1 MQHLPAEIRDDLRRA
16 RRLEWWTLFWQSTIV
31 LSMFFAMGSSQ
42 AMKSAW
48 VEDLLGLL
56 PAASFLVA
64 LHFEQKRPTDR
75 FPFGFARVTSFAFL
89 ISASALV
96 SMGMYLL
103 FDSSVKLIQM
113 EHPTIGAAPIVGP
126 DLWMGWV
133 MVGVLVYSV
142 VPPMILGHMKK
153 PLAERLQDKVLYTD
167 ALMQKADWMT
177 GLAGA
182 FGVIGVGLGWWWADS
197 VAALLISL
205 DILNDGRKSFAISL
219 AELIDGE
226 PRKLDTNEIAEDA
239 KELEAHLKRRW
250 GASHVK
256 LRECGRYIFAEVD
269 RLEGEPGLDDLW
281 PGKPE
286 RRWRLASVSLTHR
299 VRKTVE

>member
-16 RRLEWWTLFWQSTIV
+16 RRLECWTLFWQLTIV
-31 LSMFFAMGSSQ
+31 SAMFFAMGSSQ

-142 VPPMILGHMKK
+142 VPPMILGHLKK
-153 PLAERLQDKVLYTD
+153 PLAERLQDKVIYTD

-239 KELEAHLKRRW
+239 KELEAHLKSRW